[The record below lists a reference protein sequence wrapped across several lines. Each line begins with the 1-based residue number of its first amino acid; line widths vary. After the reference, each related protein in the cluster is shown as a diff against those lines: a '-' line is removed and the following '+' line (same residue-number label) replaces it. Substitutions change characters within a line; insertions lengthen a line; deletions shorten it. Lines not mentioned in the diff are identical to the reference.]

1 MTRPERQRRA
11 FSLPALNSLRVQL
24 VFWIALPVAVSLLA
38 ISMAE
43 IQGHEQAM
51 TQMVQQQAN
60 LVARSLSVLIDGHI
74 DQRQGLLLQL
84 ASEYGKGDRKGAWP
98 ETDARFAAGL
108 TLIGPDSVPSAAQPE
123 WAASE
128 AIVALA
134 NAVQTSQVPGLATI
148 YDDDSQEWL
157 LVQAVPV
164 AGADDAGMVLA
175 GAEPVS
181 GLITEHLIASLDPT
195 LIDEVRLTTPD
206 GALLFAQPEGIT
218 SGDQFAVD
226 SSHDRHGLA
235 RWVTGQTSVLPTGW
249 QVTVVKDWRD
259 LVPPILTFGNTALV
273 VVVVATILSLLSAY
287 FGLRNIVWPLQ
298 KLDQAVAQVGWG
310 NYSAIQQPVGGVS
323 EIEEL
328 RLALARM
335 TDQVRQYQQDL
346 QSYIGAMTLG
356 QEEERRRLARDL
368 HDATVQDLI
377 ALNQRVEMVERE
389 LARDPQRAATRL
401 HEVRPQVTAVI
412 DGLRRQIH
420 ALRPLYLEDLGF
432 IPALEM
438 LVRDTGQRYQL
449 TTAFRVT
456 GDVDAQPSLPVQI
469 SAFRIAQEALQNV
482 VKHAHAT
489 QVDMSLSLANTH
501 LILRIA
507 DNGSGFVVPS
517 HPNYLAQEGHFG
529 LLGMKERA
537 QLHSGSL
544 QIESQTGLGTTV
556 SVRLPLNDPAT
567 PIGSPTQP
575 AAQLQQNEP

>member
-1 MTRPERQRRA
+1 MMSRLNRQRLA
-11 FSLPALNSLRVQL
+11 FALPALNSLRVQL
-24 VFWIALPVAVSLLA
+24 ILWIALPVAVSLLA

-60 LVARSLSVLIDGHI
+60 LVARSLGVLIDGHI

-84 ASEYGKGDRKGAWP
+84 ASEYGSGNGARP
-98 ETDARFAAGL
+98 ETEARFAAGL
-108 TLIGPDSVPSAAQPE
+108 TLIEPNSDLSTAQPA

-128 AIVALA
+128 AVVALA
-134 NAVQTSQVPGLATI
+134 NEVQSSQASGLATV
-148 YDDDSQEWL
+148 YDEASQGWL
-157 LVQAVPV
+157 LVQAVPMS
-164 AGADDAGMVLA
+164 GANNSLVLA

-195 LIDEVRLTTPD
+195 LIDEVRLTTTD
-206 GALLFAQPEGIT
+206 GALLFAQPEGT
-218 SGDQFAVD
+218 TGGDRLAVD
-226 SSHDRHGLA
+226 PSHDGHSLA
-235 RWVTGQTSVLPTGW
+235 RWVTGQTTVLPTGW

-259 LVPPILTFGNTALV
+259 LVPPVLTFGNTALAV
-273 VVVVATILSLLSAY
+273 VIVATILSLLSAY

-298 KLDQAVAQVGWG
+298 KLDQAVVQVGWG
-310 NYSAIQQPVGGVS
+310 NYNAIQQPVGGVS

-335 TDQVRQYQQDL
+335 TEQVRQYQQEL

-368 HDATVQDLI
+368 HDATIQDLI

-389 LARDPQRAATRL
+389 LTRDPPRAATRL
-401 HEVRPQVTAVI
+401 QDLRPQITAII
-412 DGLRRQIH
+412 DSLRRQIH

-438 LVRDTGQRYQL
+438 LVRDIGQRHQL
-449 TTAFRVT
+449 VTAFRVT
-456 GDVDAQPSLPVQI
+456 GDDDTQPSLPVQI

-482 VKHAHAT
+482 VKHAQAT
-489 QVDMSLSLANTH
+489 QVDMSLCLEKTH
-501 LILRIA
+501 LTLRIA
-507 DNGSGFVVPS
+507 DNGSGFAVPS
-517 HPNYLAQEGHFG
+517 RPNYLAQEGHFG

-537 QLHSGSL
+537 QLHSGAL
-544 QIESQTGLGTTV
+544 QIESQASLGTTV
-556 SVRLPLNDPAT
+556 TVRLPLDEPPT
-567 PIGSPTQP
+567 PLSLTAQP
-575 AAQLQQNEP
+575 AA

>member
-1 MTRPERQRRA
+1 MMSRFNRQRRA
-11 FSLPALNSLRVQL
+11 LGLPALNSLRIQL
-24 VFWIALPVAVSLLA
+24 ILWIALPVAVSLLA

-60 LVARSLSVLIDGHI
+60 LVARSLGVLIDGHI

-84 ASEYGKGDRKGAWP
+84 ASEYGSATGARP
-98 ETDARFAAGL
+98 ETEARFAAGL
-108 TLIGPDSVPSAAQPE
+108 TLIGPKSDPSAAQPE

-128 AIVALA
+128 AVLALA
-134 NAVQTSQVPGLATI
+134 NEVQSSRVPGLATV
-148 YDDDSQEWL
+148 YDDASQGWL
-157 LVQAVPV
+157 LVQAVPILG
-164 AGADDAGMVLA
+164 AGDNSLVLA

-181 GLITEHLIASLDPT
+181 GLITEHLIASLDPS
-195 LIDEVRLTTPD
+195 LIDEVRLTTTD
-206 GALLFAQPEGIT
+206 GALLFAQPEDTT
-218 SGDQFAVD
+218 SVAARSVD
-226 SSHDRHGLA
+226 PSHDGHGLA
-235 RWVTGQTSVLPTGW
+235 RWVTGQTTVLPTGW

-259 LVPPILTFGNTALV
+259 LVPPVLTFGNTALV
-273 VVVVATILSLLSAY
+273 VVIVATILSLLSAY

-335 TDQVRQYQQDL
+335 TEQVRQYQQEL

-389 LARDPQRAATRL
+389 LTRDPQRATTRL
-401 HEVRPQVTAVI
+401 QELRPQITAII

-438 LVRDTGQRYQL
+438 LVRDIGQRHQL
-449 TTAFRVT
+449 ATAFRVT
-456 GDVDAQPSLPVQI
+456 GDEDTQPSLPVQI

-489 QVDMSLSLANTH
+489 QVDVSLCLDDSH
-501 LILRIA
+501 LTLRIA
-507 DNGSGFVVPS
+507 DNGSGFAVPS
-517 HPNYLAQEGHFG
+517 RPNYLAQEGHFG

-537 QLHSGSL
+537 QLHSGAL
-544 QIESQTGLGTTV
+544 QIESQAGLGTTV
-556 SVRLPLNDPAT
+556 SVRFPLDEPAT
-567 PIGSPTQP
+567 PLALITQP
-575 AAQLQQNEP
+575 TAQLQQ